1 MTSAVTADE
10 FECPRE
16 LRQQVKEIGT
26 NGASAHAVTP
36 EPNPARPAE
45 MMGEGKVASGP
56 RRHRPARGGS
66 GLTVGPG
73 HAIGCIWDRC
83 RVCVAFWRVILVW
96 ANDGHEHR

>member
-10 FECPRE
+10 FERPRE

-26 NGASAHAVTP
+26 NGASVHTVTP

-66 GLTVGPG
+66 GLTVGPD
-73 HAIGCIWDRC
+73 HAIGCIWGQMPGMCGFLAGDLGVGQR
-83 RVCVAFWRVILVW
+83 W
-96 ANDGHEHR
+96 ARA